1 MPLLKDNR
9 IIEDNW
15 IFLDDDDDFP
25 AHGNIVVSFE
35 PLKSHYERLVRR
47 DGELGV
53 ALSNDIDALL
63 LAPYIN
69 NLSLIALHFP
79 AFTDGRAYSQA
90 RIITTQ
96 LNYTGELR
104 ATGNVLVD
112 QGVFMSRCGFD
123 AFEIDDRQPAQQWTR
138 IANTM
143 SLAYQ
148 RGYKARSGFTPREG
162 LAFRT

>member
-1 MPLLKDNR
+1 MPLLKNNK
-9 IIEDNW
+9 IIEDTW
-15 IFLDDDDDFP
+15 IFIEEDADIP
-25 AHGNIVVSFE
+25 AHGNIVLSFE
-35 PLKSHYERLVRR
+35 RLTDHFKTLVMREGR
-47 DGELGV
+47 LGV
-53 ALSNDIDALL
+53 HLGNDVDAQS
-63 LAPYIN
+63 LAPFIKK
-69 NLSLIALHFP
+69 LSLIALHFP

-96 LNYTGELR
+96 LNYRGELR

-123 AFEIDDRQPAQQWTR
+123 AFVIDERQPPLLWAN

-148 RGYKARSGFTPREG
+148 RGYKTRAGFSPREG
-162 LAFRT
+162 IATNG